1 MKINVLEQ
9 HGTRTEQRTRI
20 IPATYDDDGNILTE
34 ERTEIYEVEVPVMVS
49 VTRDETAE
57 EEAEIKVQETQQ
69 YNNISYEDLVTQFI
83 REKYSLNDELAL
95 SRQRDTK
102 AEEFNTYYEYC
113 EECKVKAKEIKGIN

>member
-34 ERTEIYEVEVPVMVS
+34 ERTETYEVEVPVMVS
-49 VTRDETAE
+49 VTRDMTAE
-57 EEAEIKVQETQQ
+57 EEAEIKEQETQQ
-69 YNNISYEDLVTQFI
+69 YNDISYEDLVTQFI

-102 AEEFNTYYEYC
+102 AEEFNAYYEYC